1 MKKILISLF
10 MSLPLITYAGSHA
23 LYEFTSASYI
33 IENNRHEVRPIASIT
48 KLFTAITVLIAVGAQ
63 VLKLGADNS
72 HDVERIAFPC

>member
-48 KLFTAITVLIAVGAQ
+48 KLFTAITVL
-63 VLKLGADNS
+63 NS
-72 HDVERIAFPC
+72 GVDLNEKIKVRICF